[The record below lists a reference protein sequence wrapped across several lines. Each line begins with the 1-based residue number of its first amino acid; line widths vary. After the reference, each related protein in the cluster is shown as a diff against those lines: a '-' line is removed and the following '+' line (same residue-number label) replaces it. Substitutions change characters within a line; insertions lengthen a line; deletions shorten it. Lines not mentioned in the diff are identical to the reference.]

1 VLVVVSDLHLGDGST
16 ASSIPANAFHLFENR
31 LRETAYFASF
41 RKDGTYKPIETL
53 DLLLMG
59 DILDPLHSTLWLDT
73 APSAMEYTRP
83 WTSFTSP
90 LFPAK
95 LAQTTQA
102 IIDEN
107 KESLEVLRR
116 FASGETITLPPA
128 NARGE
133 PDHTATEHVKVKI
146 RTYYMVGN
154 HDWYYH
160 LKGPAFDNIR
170 RTIIQSLGLSNP
182 VDNFPFELS
191 EYPELNDILAKYRV
205 YARHGD
211 YFDHFNFN
219 PKQGRDYSAL
229 GDVFTMEV
237 LNRYPVAVKQ
247 HFGDTLPNGLINS
260 LRRLTNV
267 RPALATSLWISGQLK
282 RYAGSAALESE
293 LKKVWDDICEQFLQL
308 PVVRAQDKPFVLDT
322 VDAME
327 IAIKIAKG
335 TSFETLNDLVYWIRS
350 KVNEG
355 ERSFAE
361 HALEEPAFINKSA
374 RYILYGHTH
383 HHEVISL
390 DSDDGPSEVQD
401 QIYFNT
407 GTWHTYFDLATRD
420 PKQQKF
426 IPYQTLTYLA
436 FYKDGER
443 QGRQFE
449 TWSGTYA

>member
-1 VLVVVSDLHLGDGST
+1 MLVVISDLHLGDGST
-16 ASSIPANAFHLFENR
+16 ASSIPANAFHLFANR

-41 RKDGTYKPIETL
+41 RKDGTYKPIERL

-73 APSAMEYTRP
+73 APSALEYTRP
-83 WTSFTSP
+83 WTNIASP
-90 LFPAK
+90 LFSAK

-107 KESLEVLRR
+107 DESLEVIRR
-116 FASGETITLPPA
+116 FASGDTVVLPPA
-128 NARGE
+128 TAQGE
-133 PDHTATEHVKVKI
+133 PDHTSNERVKVKVN
-146 RTYYMVGN
+146 TYYMVGN

-160 LKGPAFDNIR
+160 IQGPAFDNIR
-170 RTIIQSLGLSNP
+170 KTIINAMGLSNP
-182 VDNFPFELS
+182 VGTFPFDLS
-191 EYPELNDILAKYRV
+191 EYPELNEVLAGYRV
-205 YARHGD
+205 YGRHGD
-211 YFDHFNFN
+211 TFDHFNFN
-219 PKQGRDYSAL
+219 PRQGRDYSAL
-229 GDVFTMEV
+229 GDIFTMEV
-237 LNRYPVAVKQ
+237 LNRYPVAVQQ
-247 HFGDTLPNGLINS
+247 HFGNKLPEGLITS

-267 RPALATSLWISGQLK
+267 RPALATPLWISGQLK
-282 RYAGSAALESE
+282 RHAGSAALESE
-293 LKKVWDDICEQFLQL
+293 LKKVWDDVCEEFLQL

-322 VDAME
+322 VDAMQ

-335 TSFETLNDLVYWIRS
+335 TSFETLNDLVYWIRT
-350 KVNEG
+350 KVSEG
-355 ERSFAE
+355 DRSFAE
-361 HALEEPAFINKSA
+361 HALEEPAFQNKSA

-390 DSDDGPSEVQD
+390 DSDGGPFDVQD

-407 GTWHTYFDLATRD
+407 GTWHTYFDLATKD

-443 QGRQFE
+443 EGRQFE

>member
-1 VLVVVSDLHLGDGST
+1 MLVVISDLHLGDGST
-16 ASSIPANAFHLFENR
+16 ASSIPANAFHLFANR

-41 RKDGTYKPIETL
+41 RKDGMYKPIETL

-59 DILDPLHSTLWLDT
+59 DVLDPLHSTLWLDT
-73 APSAMEYTRP
+73 APTAPEYTRP
-83 WTSFTSP
+83 WTNVYSP
-90 LFPAK
+90 LFAAK
-95 LAQTTQA
+95 LSQTTQA

-116 FASGETITLPPA
+116 FASGETVTLPPA
-128 NARGE
+128 NAHGE
-133 PDHTATEHVKVKI
+133 PDHASKERVKVRV

-154 HDWYYH
+154 HDWYFH

-170 RTIIQSLGLSNP
+170 QIIINSLGLCNP
-182 VDNFPFELS
+182 VDTFPFELD
-191 EYPELNDILAKYRV
+191 EYPELKEMLAQYKV

-211 YFDHFNFN
+211 CFDHFNFN
-219 PKQGRDYSAL
+219 PNQGRDHSTL

-237 LNRYPVAVKQ
+237 LNRYPVAVQ
-247 HFGDTLPNGLINS
+247 GHFGSMLPSALIDS

-267 RPALATSLWISGQLK
+267 RPALATPLWVSGQLR

-293 LKKVWDDICEQFLQL
+293 LKKVWDTVCEEFLEL

-335 TSFETLNDLVYWIRS
+335 TSFETLNDLIYWVRN
-350 KVNEG
+350 KVSDG

-361 HALEEPAFINKSA
+361 HALDEPAFKNKTA

-390 DSDDGPSEVQD
+390 DSDDQFAEVQD

-407 GTWHTYFDLATRD
+407 GTWHTYFDLATKD

-443 QGRQFE
+443 EGRQFE

>member
-1 VLVVVSDLHLGDGST
+1 MLVIISDLHLGDGTT
-16 ASSIPANAFHLFENR
+16 ANSIPANAFHLFANR

-41 RKDGTYKPIETL
+41 RKDGKYQPIENI
-53 DLLLMG
+53 DLVLMG

-73 APSAMEYTRP
+73 APGAQEYTRP
-83 WTSFTSP
+83 WTSITSP
-90 LFPAK
+90 LFSAK

-107 KESLEVLRR
+107 RESLEILRR
-116 FASGETITLPPA
+116 FASGESITIPPA
-128 NARGE
+128 NAHGG
-133 PDHTATEHVKVKI
+133 PDHASQERVNVKI

-170 RTIIQSLGLSNP
+170 QKIINTLGLRNP
-182 VDNFPFELS
+182 VDNFPFDLS
-191 EYPELNDILAKYRV
+191 EYPELNEMLAQYKV
-205 YARHGD
+205 FARHGD
-211 YFDHFNFN
+211 CFDHFNFN
-219 PKQGRDYSAL
+219 PKEGRDHSTL

-237 LNRYPVAVKQ
+237 LNRYPVAVQQ
-247 HFGDTLPNGLINS
+247 HFGDTLPTGLIDS

-282 RYAGSAALESE
+282 RYAGSVALESE
-293 LKKVWDDICEQFLQL
+293 LKRVWDNVCDEFLQL

-322 VDAME
+322 VDAMQ

-335 TSFETLNDLVYWIRS
+335 TSFETLNDLVYWIRN

-361 HALEEPAFINKSA
+361 HALDEPAFKNKTSQ
-374 RYILYGHTH
+374 YILYGHTH

-390 DSDDGPSEVQD
+390 DSDGGPFEIQD

-407 GTWHTYFDLATRD
+407 GTWHTYFDLATKN
-420 PKQQKF
+420 PKEQKF
-426 IPYQTLTYLA
+426 IPYQTLTYIA
-436 FYKDGER
+436 FYKDDER
-443 QGRQFE
+443 EGRQFE

>member
-1 VLVVVSDLHLGDGST
+1 MLVVISDLHLGDGST
-16 ASSIPANAFHLFENR
+16 ARSIPANAFHLFANR

-41 RKDGTYKPIETL
+41 RKDGTYKPIESL
-53 DLLLMG
+53 DLVLMG

-73 APSAMEYTRP
+73 APSALEYTRP
-83 WTSFTSP
+83 WTSFSAP
-90 LFPAK
+90 LFPSK

-102 IIDEN
+102 IMDEN
-107 KESLEVLRR
+107 KESLDVLRR
-116 FASGETITLPPA
+116 FASGETISIPPA
-128 NARGE
+128 NARGG
-133 PDHTATEHVKVKI
+133 PDHESRERIAIKV

-160 LKGPAFDNIR
+160 LKGPAFDTIR
-170 RTIIQSLGLSNP
+170 RNIINTMGLSNP
-182 VDNFPFELS
+182 VDNFAFDLN
-191 EYPELNDILAKYRV
+191 EYPELSEMLASYQV
-205 YARHGD
+205 FCRHGD
-211 YFDHFNFN
+211 CFDHFNFN
-219 PKQGRDYSAL
+219 PKEGRDHSAL

-237 LNRYPVAVKQ
+237 LNRYPVAVQQQLGEK
-247 HFGDTLPNGLINS
+247 LPTGLVDS

-267 RPALATSLWISGQLK
+267 RPALATPLWISGQLK
-282 RYAGSAALESE
+282 RHAGSAALESE
-293 LKKVWDDICEQFLQL
+293 LKKVWDNVCEEFLHL

-361 HALEEPAFINKSA
+361 HALDEPAFKNKTA
-374 RYILYGHTH
+374 KYILYGHTH
-383 HHEVISL
+383 HHEIISL
-390 DSDDGPSEVQD
+390 DSDGEPFEIQD

-407 GTWHTYFDLATRD
+407 GTWHTYFDLATKD

-443 QGRQFE
+443 EGRQFE

>member
-1 VLVVVSDLHLGDGST
+1 MLVVVSDLHLGDGST
-16 ASSIPANAFHLFENR
+16 ASSIPANAFHLFANR

-41 RKDGTYKPIETL
+41 RSDGTYKPIESL

-73 APSAMEYTRP
+73 APTAVGYTRP

-90 LFPAK
+90 LFSAK

-102 IIDEN
+102 IINEN
-107 KESLEVLRR
+107 KESIEVLRR
-116 FASGETITLPPA
+116 FATGETLTIPPA

-133 PDHTATEHVKVKI
+133 PDHDSKERVQIKVHS
-146 RTYYMVGN
+146 YYMVGN

-160 LKGPAFDNIR
+160 LKGPAYDEIR
-170 RTIIQSLGLSNP
+170 KTLIDSLGLSNP
-182 VDNFPFELS
+182 VDNFPFDLN
-191 EYPELNDILAKYRV
+191 EYPELREILEGYKV
-205 YARHGD
+205 FCRHGD

-219 PKQGRDYSAL
+219 PKEGRDYSAL

-237 LNRYPVAVKQ
+237 LNRYPVAVQQ
-247 HFGDTLPNGLINS
+247 HFGDKLPKGLIDS

-267 RPALATSLWISGQLK
+267 RPALATSLWVSGQLK
-282 RYAGSAALESE
+282 RYVGDATLESE
-293 LKKVWDDICEQFLQL
+293 LKKVWDDICEEFLQL
-308 PVVRAQDKPFVLDT
+308 PAVRAQDKPFVLDT

-335 TSFETLNDLVYWIRS
+335 TSFETLNDLVLWIRN
-350 KVNEG
+350 KVSDG

-361 HALEEPAFINKSA
+361 HALEEPAFINKTA
-374 RYILYGHTH
+374 KYIIYGHTH

-390 DSDDGPSEVQD
+390 DSSGEPFEEND
-401 QIYFNT
+401 QIYFNS
-407 GTWHTYFDLATRD
+407 GTWHTYFDLAAKD

-426 IPYQTLTYLA
+426 VPYQTLTYLA

-443 QGRQFE
+443 AGRQFE

>member
-1 VLVVVSDLHLGDGST
+1 MLVVISDLHLGDGST
-16 ASSIPANAFHLFENR
+16 ASSIPANAFHLFAHR

-41 RKDGTYKPIETL
+41 RKDGPYRPIETL

-73 APSAMEYTRP
+73 APSALEYTRP
-83 WTSFTSP
+83 WTSVSSP
-90 LFPAK
+90 LFTAK
-95 LAQTTQA
+95 LAHTTQA
-102 IIDEN
+102 IINEN
-107 KESLEVLRR
+107 KESLEVLKQ
-116 FASGETITLPPA
+116 FASGETIDIPPA
-128 NARGE
+128 TADGK
-133 PDHTATEHVKVKI
+133 PDHASQERVKVKV

-160 LKGPAFDNIR
+160 LKGPAFNNIR
-170 RTIIQSLGLSNP
+170 RTIIDALGLCNP
-182 VDNFPFELS
+182 VDNFPFDLS
-191 EYPELNDILAKYRV
+191 EYPELNDMLARYGV

-211 YFDHFNFN
+211 CFDHFNFN
-219 PKQGRDYSAL
+219 PDRGRDYSAL

-237 LNRYPVAVKQ
+237 LNRYPLAVQQ
-247 HFGDTLPNGLINS
+247 HFGSALPDGLITS

-267 RPALATSLWISGQLK
+267 RPALATPLWISGQLK
-282 RYAGSAALESE
+282 RHAGSVALESE
-293 LKKVWDDICEQFLQL
+293 LKKVWDTVCDEFLHL

-335 TSFETLNDLVYWIRS
+335 TSFETLNDLVYWIRN
-350 KVNEG
+350 KVSNG

-361 HALEEPAFINKSA
+361 HALEEPAFQNKSA

-383 HHEVISL
+383 HHEVIAL
-390 DSDDGPSEVQD
+390 DSEGEPFEIQD

-407 GTWHTYFDLATRD
+407 GTWHIYFDLATKD

-426 IPYQTLTYLA
+426 IPYQTITYLA
-436 FYKDGER
+436 FYKDDER
-443 QGRQFE
+443 EGRQFE

>member
-1 VLVVVSDLHLGDGST
+1 MLVVISDLHLGDGST
-16 ASSIPANAFHLFENR
+16 ASSIPANAFHLFANR

-59 DILDPLHSTLWLDT
+59 DVLDPLHSTLWLDT
-73 APSAMEYTRP
+73 APSALEYTRP
-83 WTSFTSP
+83 WTSITAP

-102 IIDEN
+102 ILDEN

-116 FASGETITLPPA
+116 FASGELINLPPA
-128 NARGE
+128 NMQGR
-133 PDHTATEHVKVKI
+133 PDHSTQERIKVKVRI
-146 RTYYMVGN
+146 FYMIGN
-154 HDWYYH
+154 HDWYFH

-170 RTIIQSLGLSNP
+170 RNIINSLGLCNP
-182 VDNFPFELS
+182 VDNFPFDVS
-191 EYPELNDILAKYRV
+191 EYPELNEMLAQYKV

-211 YFDHFNFN
+211 CFDHFNFN
-219 PKQGRDYSAL
+219 PKEGRDYSAL

-237 LNRYPVAVKQ
+237 LNRYPVAVQQ
-247 HFGDTLPNGLINS
+247 HFGNALPVGLIDS
-260 LRRLTNV
+260 LRKLTNV
-267 RPALATSLWISGQLK
+267 RPALATPLWISGQLK
-282 RYAGSAALESE
+282 RYAGNAALESD
-293 LKKVWDDICEQFLQL
+293 LKKVWDKVCDEFLQL

-335 TSFETLNDLVYWIRS
+335 TSFETLNDLVYWIRN
-350 KVNEG
+350 KVSNG

-361 HALEEPAFINKSA
+361 HALEEPAFLNKSA
-374 RYILYGHTH
+374 KYILYGHTH

-390 DSDDGPSEVQD
+390 NSDDQLFEVQD

-407 GTWHTYFDLATRD
+407 GTWHTYFDLATKD

-443 QGRQFE
+443 EGRQFE

>member
-1 VLVVVSDLHLGDGST
+1 MLVVISDLHLGDGST
-16 ASSIPANAFHLFENR
+16 ASSIPANAFHLFANR

-41 RKDGTYKPIETL
+41 RKDGTYKPIESL

-73 APSAMEYTRP
+73 APGATGYTRP

-90 LFPAK
+90 LFSAK

-116 FASGETITLPPA
+116 FASGETITIPPA

-133 PDHTATEHVKVKI
+133 PDHEARERVSLKVRI
-146 RTYYMVGN
+146 WYMVGN

-160 LKGPAFDNIR
+160 VRGAAFDDIRGNII
-170 RTIIQSLGLSNP
+170 TAMGLSNSP
-182 VDNFPFELS
+182 DIFP
-191 EYPELNDILAKYRV
+191 YDINEDHQLRNVLEKYRV
-205 YARHGD
+205 FCRHGD
-211 YFDHFNFN
+211 YFDRFNFN
-219 PKQGRDYSAL
+219 PKQGRDHSAL

-237 LNRYPVAVKQ
+237 LNRYPIAVQ
-247 HFGDTLPNGLINS
+247 QQIGDKLPQGLIDS

-267 RPALATSLWISGQLK
+267 RPALATPLWISGQLK
-282 RYAGSAALESE
+282 RHAGSAALESE
-293 LKKVWDDICEQFLQL
+293 LKKVWDGICEEFLQL
-308 PVVRAQDKPFVLDT
+308 PVVREQDKPFALDT
-322 VDAME
+322 VDAMQF
-327 IAIKIAKG
+327 AIKIAKG
-335 TSFETLNDLVYWIRS
+335 TSFGTINDLALWIRS
-350 KVNEG
+350 KVSEG

-361 HALEEPAFINKSA
+361 HALEEPAFINKTA
-374 RYILYGHTH
+374 KYILYGHTH

-390 DSDDGPSEVQD
+390 DSDGEPFEVHD
-401 QIYFNT
+401 QIYINT
-407 GTWHTYFDLATRD
+407 GTWHTYFDLATKD

-436 FYKDGER
+436 FYTDGER
-443 QGRQFE
+443 EGRQFE